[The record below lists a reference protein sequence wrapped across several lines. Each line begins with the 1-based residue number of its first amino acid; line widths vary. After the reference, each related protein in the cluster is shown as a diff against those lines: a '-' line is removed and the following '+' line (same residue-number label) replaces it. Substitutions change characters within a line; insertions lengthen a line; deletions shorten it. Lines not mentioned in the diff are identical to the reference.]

1 MSYAEKAIDRTPFIP
16 GAGVASASALEGIN
30 ADQSIRQDLYFAP
43 STKTPDNIKKY
54 RDSTRQLVGV
64 KQLHPGIYDD
74 PKDYEDLVHGVKTK
88 HSDHVPD
95 CIKGTNLDGNK
106 FFMNQLAESHYASSK
121 REPLGKS
128 IVRNYKFPEQVK
140 ENNFRFGIPTTGFF
154 NAKEL
159 IYNGSL
165 LKEPDDVKKLYYKT
179 HGLTDPGEQSTRFY
193 KWNFDPKE
201 HKFGYFQEKEI
212 DGAKKS
218 LMTDT
223 LKNPYPQTKLVGKRL
238 EDFRQATEDMLGKSK
253 FHGSL
258 NPKFYDEN
266 HTFGKECK
274 LGDEWNAGRCIHGD
288 ETTVTPKSVASDI
301 DLGRDH
307 HYSYKLK
314 NLQPIERDL
323 NKTYGV
329 PSIRRDLP
337 AKKLK
342 SVCDNNNYGD
352 EPDAYDLLYP
362 HPEAVRGVYDEDFEK
377 LLTKEEIYSLMKKYD
392 FIIPEDEYNLM
403 YEVGLKNYP
412 NSEGKMS
419 PKSFISTMRNLKRE
433 YQKYRVLNKYS
444 KISNFIFA

>member
-16 GAGVASASALEGIN
+16 GAGIASASALEGVTS
-30 ADQSIRQDLYFAP
+30 DMSIRQDLYFTP
-43 STKTPDNIKKY
+43 STQTPDEIKKY
-54 RDSTRQLVGV
+54 RESTRQRIGV

-88 HSDHVPD
+88 DSDHVPD
-95 CIKGTNLDGNK
+95 CIKGANIDGNK

-128 IVRNYKFPEQVK
+128 IVRNYKFPEVVK
-140 ENNFRFGIPTTGFF
+140 NDDFRFGIPTTGFF

-165 LKEPDDVKKLYYKT
+165 LEEPDNVKKLYYKT

-193 KWNFDPKE
+193 KWNFDPKN

-218 LMTDT
+218 LMTDN
-223 LKNPYPQTKLVGKRL
+223 LFNPYPQTKIVGKRL

-253 FHGSL
+253 YHGTL
-258 NPKFYDEN
+258 NPKFHDEN

-288 ETTVTPKSVASDI
+288 ENTVTKKSVQPDV
-301 DLGRDH
+301 DLGRDVK
-307 HYSYKLK
+307 YAAKLK
-314 NLQPIERDL
+314 NLQPIERDF

-337 AKKLK
+337 LKKIK
-342 SVCDNNNYGD
+342 SVCDIKNYGD

-362 HPEAVRGVYDEDFEK
+362 HPEAIRGVSDDDFDK
-377 LLTKEEIYSLMKKYD
+377 LYTKEEIFNLMKKYD

-403 YEVGLKNYP
+403 FEVGLKNYP

-419 PKSFISTMRNLKRE
+419 AKSFISTMRNLKRE
-433 YQKYRVLNKYS
+433 YQKYRVIVN
-444 KISNFIFA
+444 NPC

>member
-16 GAGVASASALEGIN
+16 GAGVASASALEGAS
-30 ADQSIRQDLYFAP
+30 ADQSIRQDLYFNP
-43 STKTPDNIKKY
+43 STTTPDNIKKY
-54 RDSTRQLVGV
+54 RDSTRQRIGV

-74 PKDYEDLVHGVKTK
+74 PKDYENLVHGVKTK
-88 HSDHVPD
+88 SSDHVPD
-95 CIKGTNLDGNK
+95 CIKGANIDGNK

-140 ENNFRFGIPTTGFF
+140 DDNFRFGIPTTGFF

-193 KWNFDPKE
+193 KWDFDPKT
-201 HKFGYFQEKEI
+201 HKFGYFQEMEL
-212 DGAKKS
+212 DGVKKS
-218 LMTDT
+218 LMTDN
-223 LKNPYPQTKLVGKRL
+223 LYNPYPQTKLVGKRL
-238 EDFRQATEDMLGKSK
+238 EDFRQATNDLLGKSK
-253 FHGSL
+253 YFGTL
-258 NPKFYDEN
+258 NPKFHDEN
-266 HTFGKECK
+266 HTFGKECQ

-288 ETTVTPKSVASDI
+288 ESTVTPESVASDI
-301 DLGRDH
+301 DLGKDY
-307 HYSYKLK
+307 HYASKLK
-314 NLQPIERDL
+314 NLKPIERDS

-342 SVCDNNNYGD
+342 SVTDIKNYGD

-362 HPEAVRGVYDEDFEK
+362 HPEAIRGVYDEDFEQ
-377 LLTKEEIYSLMKKYD
+377 LLTKEEIYNLMKKYD

-403 YEVGLKNYP
+403 FEVGLKNYP
-412 NSEGKMS
+412 NKEGKMS
-419 PKSFISTMRNLKRE
+419 PKSFVSTMRNLKRE
-433 YQKYRVLNKYS
+433 YQKYRVIIN
-444 KISNFIFA
+444 NPC